1 MVFGQALKVAN
12 AARLELRS
20 AEIRAE
26 RLSSAVRVLVLLT
39 LVGVFTNVDIDHH
52 HETHAAI
59 SLSVYGVVT
68 IAALFVAWR
77 QFYHPSLSYLWVTI
91 DVALVAT
98 HLLLLVQVL
107 ELPHAM
113 AYSIPASG
121 LLYFVLVHTAL
132 RFRAGLALYAAALF
146 VALLEGGRLFL
157 GSSGEIASTLWQ
169 RTHDEPFLAQHV
181 LPLSILSL
189 TAFVLWALGRE
200 TRRML
205 TRAIDQAS
213 RVANLSRFFSPAVAD
228 RVAAAASQDG
238 GHGER
243 LAVAILF
250 VDMRGFSRIAQELS
264 TEQLVDLLVEFR
276 EAVTAP
282 VFELGGTVDKFVGD
296 GALIVFGSPDPQ
308 PDAAA
313 RAIKCGHRILEAIAD
328 WSHRRSTLG
337 LTPIRAG
344 IGGHYGEVFAG
355 VVGSGAQS
363 EFTVIGDAVNVAERI
378 ERVTRLQD
386 VDFVASD
393 ALLSAAGSEVK
404 PADWKLLET
413 GTLPDH
419 GASMKLFSAWL
430 GEHRQ
435 QPAAAT

>member
-1 MVFGQALKVAN
+1 M
-12 AARLELRS
+12 
-20 AEIRAE
+20 
-26 RLSSAVRVLVLLT
+26 LLT

-59 SLSVYGVVT
+59 SLSAYGVVT

-77 QFYHPSLSYLWVTI
+77 QFYHPSFSYLWVTI

-107 ELPHAM
+107 DLPHAM

-121 LLYFVLVHTAL
+121 LLYFVLVHAAL
-132 RFRAGLALYAAALF
+132 RFRAGLVLYAAALF
-146 VALLEGGRLFL
+146 VGLLEGGRLFL
-157 GSSGEIASTLWQ
+157 GSSGEISSTLSPLT
-169 RTHDEPFLAQHV
+169 RDEPFLAQHV

-189 TAFVLWALGRE
+189 TAFALWALGRE

-228 RVAAAASQDG
+228 RVASAGRDS

-250 VDMRGFSRIAQELS
+250 VDMRGFSRTAQELS

-276 EAVTAP
+276 QVVTAP

-308 PDAAA
+308 LDAAA
-313 RAIKCGHRILEAIAD
+313 RAIKCGHRILEAVAD
-328 WSHRRSTLG
+328 WSQRRSTLS
-337 LTPIRAG
+337 LAPIKAG

-355 VVGSGAQS
+355 VLGSGAQS
-363 EFTVIGDAVNVAERI
+363 EFTVIGDAVNVTERI

-386 VDFVASD
+386 ADFVVSG
-393 ALLSAAGSEVK
+393 ALLGAAGSAVN
-404 PADWKLLET
+404 PVDWKLLDM

-419 GASMKLFSAWL
+419 GASIRLFSARP
-430 GEHRQ
+430 GERHQ
-435 QPAAAT
+435 QQATAT